1 MTATIL
7 GNMSAAGIL
16 ALVAVMFFTG
26 MIVSRRVYKDME
38 RQRDFWEAEWRI
50 IRDREVERNDTKIEA
65 NTEALRLVQQSF
77 ESLSKRRAS

>member
-1 MTATIL
+1 MTATLL
-7 GNMSAAGIL
+7 GNISAAGIL
-16 ALVAVMFFTG
+16 GLVAVMFFTG

-50 IRDREVERNDTKIEA
+50 IRDKEAERTDTKIEA
-65 NTEALRLVQQSF
+65 NTEALRLVQKSF

>member
-1 MTATIL
+1 MTATLL
-7 GNMSAAGIL
+7 GNISAAGIL
-16 ALVAVMFFTG
+16 GLVAVMFFTG

-50 IRDREVERNDTKIEA
+50 IRDKEAERTDTKIEA
-65 NTEALRLVQQSF
+65 NTEALRLFQQSV